1 MSDCMKRYFLTHIVP
16 KDKILEYK
24 VSSAACNFSYN
35 LMSGGAFDAT
45 FSVLPAYVQGEK
57 GFPADGDVEYVYSS
71 WRWRGRILRKLAPI
85 RENYSLF
92 RRIESGSS
100 VWLYNMTMLNVWL
113 VLLLRW
119 FKPSVKINVIVL
131 DFTPGE
137 KYNDFFL
144 RQINKCHGRILLA
157 NSPLFKK
164 ENAVVLPGVTPKD
177 GVAYP
182 IVEAIKK
189 EFLIS
194 GVLSENIAMLSMLL
208 PAFSK
213 LPDCTLHITGM
224 IENDAWVKEY
234 SDKYPNIQYHGCV
247 SYDEYL
253 AILHRTPF
261 LLSTR
266 NPAFPE
272 NQCNFPS
279 KIIEALLH
287 NRIIVSTLHYEQL
300 GDIRYLQVPSEE
312 TAFVDAIQ
320 QIAHKPDDELL
331 TFANQSEQV
340 RLMFSVEEWN
350 RVMNEIENGK
360 LG

>member
-1 MSDCMKRYFLTHIVP
+1 MKRYFITHVAP
-16 KDKILEYK
+16 KDKILEYGI
-24 VSSAACNFSYN
+24 SSAACNFCYN
-35 LMSGGAFDAT
+35 LMSGKVFDKVYSILPT
-45 FSVLPAYVQGEK
+45 FVCGEK
-57 GFPADGDVEYVYSS
+57 HFSIEDVEYVYSS
-71 WRWRGRILRKLAPI
+71 WRWRGKIMRKLAPI
-85 RENYSLF
+85 KENFSLF
-92 RRIESGSS
+92 RKIASGSS

-182 IVEAIKK
+182 FIKEIKK
-189 EFLIS
+189 DFLIS

-208 PAFSK
+208 SAFSK
-213 LPDCTLHITGM
+213 MSDCTLHVTGM
-224 IENDAWVKEY
+224 IEDDALVKEY
-234 SDKYPNIQYHGCV
+234 ADKYPNIQYHGCV
-247 SYDEYL
+247 PYNEYL
-253 AILHRTPF
+253 AILHGTPF

-287 NRIIVSTLHYEQL
+287 NRIIISSLHYEQL
-300 GDIRYLQVPSEE
+300 GNIRYLEVPSEE
-312 TAFVDAIQ
+312 TAFIDTIKL
-320 QIAHKPDDELL
+320 ITHKSEDELL
-331 TFANQSEQV
+331 SYANQSKKVKQ
-340 RLMFSVEEWN
+340 MFSVEVWN
-350 RVMNEIENGK
+350 RVMSELEM
-360 LG
+360 

>member
-1 MSDCMKRYFLTHIVP
+1 MSDSMKKYFLTHIAP
-16 KDKILEYK
+16 KDKVLEYK
-24 VSSAACNFSYN
+24 VSSAAYNFSYN
-35 LMSGGAFDAT
+35 LMSGGAFDAVY
-45 FSVLPAYVQGEK
+45 SILPAYVQGEK
-57 GFPADGDVEYVYSS
+57 SFPTDGDVEYIYSS
-71 WRWRGRILRKLAPI
+71 WRWGGKIWRKLAPI
-85 RENYSLF
+85 RENISLF
-92 RRIESGSS
+92 RKIERGSS

-119 FKPSVKINVIVL
+119 FKPSMKINVIVL

-137 KYNDFFL
+137 KYNNFFL

-164 ENAVVLPGVTPKD
+164 ENAVVLPGVTPEN
-177 GVAYP
+177 GVVYP
-182 IVEAIKK
+182 VVEAIKK

-213 LPDCTLHITGM
+213 MPDCTLHVTGM
-224 IENDAWVKEY
+224 IENDAWIKEY
-234 SDKYPNIQYHGCV
+234 ADKYPNIRYHGCV
-247 SYDEYL
+247 PYDEYL
-253 AILHRTPF
+253 AILHSTPF

-287 NRIIVSTLHYEQL
+287 NRIVVSTLHYDQL
-300 GDIRYLQVPSEE
+300 GDIRYLEVPSEE
-312 TAFVDAIQ
+312 TAFIDAIK
-320 QIAHKPDDELL
+320 QIVQKPENELL
-331 TFANQSEQV
+331 FYANQSGEV
-340 RLMFSVEEWN
+340 KRMFSVEVWN
-350 RVMNEIENGK
+350 RVMSELEEGK
-360 LG
+360 L

>member
-1 MSDCMKRYFLTHIVP
+1 MSRYFITHIAP

-35 LMSGGAFDAT
+35 LMTGGGFDKIY
-45 FSVLPAYVQGEK
+45 SILPVYVCGEK
-57 GFPADGDVEYVYSS
+57 HFPIDDVEYVYSS
-71 WRWRGRILRKLAPI
+71 WRWGGKIKRKLAPI
-85 RENYSLF
+85 KENISVF
-92 RRIESGSS
+92 RKIEKGSS

-113 VLLLRW
+113 VLLLRC

-157 NSPLFKK
+157 NSLLFKK
-164 ENAVVLPGVTPKD
+164 ENAEVLPGVTPEN

-182 IVEAIKK
+182 VIVAVKK
-189 EFLIS
+189 EFLVS

-208 PAFSK
+208 SAFSK
-213 LPDCTLHITGM
+213 LPDCTLHITGV
-224 IENDAWVKEY
+224 IENDAQVKEY
-234 SDKYPNIQYHGCV
+234 ADRYPNIQYHGCV

-253 AILHRTPF
+253 AILHNTPF

-266 NPAFPE
+266 NPIFPE

-279 KIIEALLH
+279 KIIESLLH
-287 NRIIVSTLHYEQL
+287 NRIVVSSLHYEQL
-300 GDIRYLQVPSEE
+300 GDIRYFEVPSEE
-312 TAFVDAIQ
+312 AAFVDAIKH
-320 QIAHKPDDELL
+320 IADMPESTLL
-331 TFANQSEQV
+331 TYANQSTKVKQ
-340 RLMFSVEEWN
+340 MFSVKVWN
-350 RVMNEIENGK
+350 RVMRELEETK

>member
-1 MSDCMKRYFLTHIVP
+1 MRYFLTHISP
-16 KDKILEYK
+16 KEKILEYRI
-24 VSSAACNFSYN
+24 SSAACNFSYN
-35 LMSGGAFDAT
+35 LTGGGVFDRVY
-45 FSVLPAYVQGEK
+45 SILPLYVHGKKEFPMGGE
-57 GFPADGDVEYVYSS
+57 VEFLYSS
-71 WRWRGRILRKLAPI
+71 WRRGVLRKLAPI
-85 RENYSLF
+85 KENISLF
-92 RRIESGSS
+92 RKIERGSS

-113 VLLLRW
+113 VLLLRF

-137 KYNDFFL
+137 KYNNFFL

-182 IVEAIKK
+182 VVEEIKK

-208 PAFSK
+208 SAFSK
-213 LPDCTLHITGM
+213 LPDCTLHITG
-224 IENDAWVKEY
+224 IIKNDSLVKEY
-234 SDKYPNIQYHGCV
+234 SKKYLNIQYHGCV
-247 SYDEYL
+247 SYGEYL
-253 AILHRTPF
+253 AILHCTPF

-287 NRIIVSTLHYEQL
+287 NRIVVSTLHYDQL
-300 GDIRYLQVPSEE
+300 GDIRYLEVPSEE
-312 TAFVDAIQ
+312 TAFVDAIR
-320 QIAHKPDDELL
+320 QIANKSGCELL
-331 TFANQSEQV
+331 SYANQSEKV
-340 RLMFSVEEWN
+340 RQMFSVEVWEK
-350 RVMNEIENGK
+350 VMRNIEQG
-360 LG
+360 

>member
-1 MSDCMKRYFLTHIVP
+1 MNYFITHVAP
-16 KDKILEYK
+16 KDKILEYGI
-24 VSSAACNFSYN
+24 SSAACNFCYN
-35 LMSGGAFDAT
+35 LMTGSGFDKVY
-45 FSVLPAYVQGEK
+45 SILPAYVSGEK
-57 GFPADGDVEYVYSS
+57 YFPIEDVEYVYSS
-71 WRWRGRILRKLAPI
+71 WRWGGKIKRKLAPI
-85 RENYSLF
+85 RENISLF
-92 RRIESGSS
+92 RKIERTSS

-137 KYNDFFL
+137 KFNDFFL

-164 ENAVVLPGVTPKD
+164 ENAVVLPGVTPKND
-177 GVAYP
+177 TVYP
-182 IVEAIKK
+182 IITEIKK

-208 PAFSK
+208 SAFSK
-213 LPDCTLHITGM
+213 LPECILHVTGM
-224 IENDAWVKEY
+224 IEDDALVKEY
-234 SDKYPNIQYHGCV
+234 AHQYPNIIYHGRLPFH
-247 SYDEYL
+247 EYL
-253 AILHRTPF
+253 DLLDSTPF

-287 NRIIVSTLHYEQL
+287 NRIIISTLYYEQL
-300 GDIRYLQVPSEE
+300 GDIQYFEVPSEE
-312 TAFVDAIQ
+312 AAFIDAIKL
-320 QIAHKPDDELL
+320 IAHKSENELL
-331 TFANQSEQV
+331 SYGNQSEKVKQ
-340 RLMFSVEEWN
+340 MFSVEVWN
-350 RVMNEIENGK
+350 KTMSNIEQG
-360 LG
+360 

>member
-1 MSDCMKRYFLTHIVP
+1 
-16 KDKILEYK
+16 
-24 VSSAACNFSYN
+24 
-35 LMSGGAFDAT
+35 MSGGVFDKVY
-45 FSVLPAYVQGEK
+45 SILPTYVQGEK
-57 GFPADGDVEYVYSS
+57 EFPDNGDIEYIYSS
-71 WRWRGRILRKLAPI
+71 WRWRGNILRKLAPI
-85 RENYSLF
+85 WENLSLY
-92 RRIESGSS
+92 RKIEGGSS

-119 FKPSVKINVIVL
+119 LKPSVKINVIVL

-137 KYNDFFL
+137 KFHKFFL
-144 RQINKCHGRILLA
+144 RQINKCQGRILLA

-164 ENAVVLPGVTPKD
+164 ENAVVLPGVTPED

-182 IVEAIKK
+182 IVENINK

-194 GVLSENIAMLSMLL
+194 GVLSENIAKLSMLL

-234 SDKYPNIQYHGCV
+234 ADKYPNIQYHGCLP
-247 SYDEYL
+247 YDEYL
-253 AILHRTPF
+253 EILHRVPF
-261 LLSTR
+261 LLSMR

-300 GDIRYLQVPSEE
+300 GDIRYFEVPSDE
-312 TAFVDAIQ
+312 TEFIHGIKKITQ
-320 QIAHKPDDELL
+320 RSESELL
-331 TFANQSEQV
+331 SYANQSEKVKQ
-340 RLMFSVEEWN
+340 MFSVEVWSK
-350 RVMNEIENGK
+350 VMKEMEKGN
-360 LG
+360 